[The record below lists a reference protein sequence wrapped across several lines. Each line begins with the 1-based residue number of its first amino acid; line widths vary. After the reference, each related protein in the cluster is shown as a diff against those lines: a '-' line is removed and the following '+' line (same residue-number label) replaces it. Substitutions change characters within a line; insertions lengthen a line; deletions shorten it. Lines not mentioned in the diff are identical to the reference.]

1 MEIVLNPL
9 FSDDACV
16 VYCGKN
22 AYHRLKETEEPSAIN
37 GILRS
42 WRILVQQRGSGRN
55 RYIHM
60 QGKRAVMGGSKLP
73 SCNFYSYKEAE
84 EVAIALMRTK
94 NFSNV
99 AIIETLQED
108 ISE

>member
-1 MEIVLNPL
+1 MEIELNPY

-22 AYHRLKETEEPSAIN
+22 AYSRLKATEEPQPLK
-37 GILRS
+37 GISRL
-42 WRILVQQRGSGRN
+42 WRIVVQQKGTGRK
-55 RYIHM
+55 RFIHM

-84 EVAIALMRTK
+84 DVAIALLKTA

-99 AIIETLQED
+99 SIIETLQED
-108 ISE
+108 IAE

>member
-1 MEIVLNPL
+1 MEIVLNPF
-9 FSDDACV
+9 FSADACV
-16 VYCGKN
+16 VYCGQN
-22 AYHRLKETEEPSAIN
+22 VYSRMKETEEPLQIK
-37 GILRS
+37 GISRF
-42 WRILVQQRGSGRN
+42 WRITVQQRGSGRI

-84 EVAIALMRTK
+84 DVAIALLKTA

-99 AIIETLQED
+99 SIIETLQED
-108 ISE
+108 IAE